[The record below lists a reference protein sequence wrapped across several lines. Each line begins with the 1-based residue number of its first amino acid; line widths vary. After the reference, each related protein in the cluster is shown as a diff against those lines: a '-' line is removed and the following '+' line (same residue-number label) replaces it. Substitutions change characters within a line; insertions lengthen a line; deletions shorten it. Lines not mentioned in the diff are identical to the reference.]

1 MASPL
6 TVLAGPDALAELRS
20 HGLRPDRVRVLAAAS
35 GGPKG
40 LVLHGLDRVLFP
52 WLLARRTPLHAVG
65 SSIGSWRLAC
75 LAQPDPVAALE
86 RFADAYVAQRYPSK
100 PPPAEVSRQS
110 AGILDAILGLNLEN
124 ASLGFLMSRSP
135 YLVFLIR

>member
-86 RFADAYVAQRYPSK
+86 RSTRGDFELATLLQ
-100 PPPAEVSRQS
+100 Q
-110 AGILDAILGLNLEN
+110 LEEEEEE
-124 ASLGFLMSRSP
+124 AAREDERWAWP
-135 YLVFLIR
+135 